1 MNIQC
6 GEAPFLSEGLE
17 VSAKFKGAFCEA
29 KIKRIVKKDVKINVL
44 LKEAPFG
51 SSVIEPECIVS
62 GSCEVNQN
70 VIIKLKDRN
79 IKAAIRQIRDFSRYW
94 VEFDDGDEKE
104 LSRNQVKLKGKKHFE
119 GEINMDEMPL
129 NNPDK
134 LKIDAKNENGEELG
148 RTKSDRAC
156 RGGSIMSSR
165 SRTPLS
171 NDNNCI
177 DSKIEKIKNGSK
189 NLATTNT
196 STRNATDNKYF
207 PFDLG
212 TIDNFTVGRVVLSL
226 GKEND
231 FSRAAPSVIVSLKA
245 YKAFST
251 NLKVPTEDNEI
262 PLISFVTSKFFIAQQ
277 DTLRPFNGKCLE
289 YLPTPSVF
297 LKSAYSKA
305 QAFLDNG
312 ELPKG
317 IEQQWVFYKE
327 KKISSSKKKEKVNLR
342 DDDKGI
348 KKNGQDKKESKGIDK
363 NMNLKLQE
371 NEKSNNVK
379 KNSTQSTISKESTAN
394 GLEVE
399 EKRDFVSF
407 VGSEK
412 TPSTASYSSSDDE
425 EEMDMK
431 EYLEKKDNF
440 TARFFSYAGNIC
452 QNFIELPIIRSDEVL
467 DIYKLTRTIVKLGGT
482 RIRTNNKW
490 PIVYKK
496 MHLDNSNLSLTEL
509 VQFYD
514 KYLHGFLKV
523 NKNLGWSAADSC
535 KDSYG
540 FTKRRTSNLIE
551 KKITSPMSPELP
563 SSTDTSSKPKKRGR
577 KPKDKTINNIA
588 PIEVSQNIIDTSSE
602 LIKDVSDLND
612 RKSPQI
618 NSTKINNENCINRP
632 LKRERTKSES
642 GGLHCDEDNMH
653 NKRKYPKR
661 KCREESELRERSDS
675 RNSHEKSIEKDK
687 TDVVGRGKSELGDN
701 YCNANIFTMFNVGQ
715 KMLGFAD
722 DSYWDLRILSFEQPE
737 KKALV
742 RRIKEICGPDMVF
755 NKLQKKLLKGVMSNM
770 SCFVHYL
777 RWNSRYDEHLGL
789 DRIYLLKS
797 DQATFE
803 SQFSESIPENLMKE
817 IVEWCNSSD
826 GIKSV
831 KYTCYESDDEDDKK
845 LDLHDKPTD
854 SSISSTTID
863 LTCKEDIN
871 DPKFL
876 DSSINNMQITNELVI
891 KKDINETVEEVASK
905 QKEVVLKD
913 FDIIKDPQIYSCG
926 YFSHIEKQSLK
937 ETVFF
942 TCNESQEIDSS
953 ETVDDLALE
962 CSELFDGS
970 PDLEDLGNDRSSLQ
984 SQLKSAIRKKAKR
997 LNQYIPS
1004 EIRKRRLQNPQFD
1017 ENEELIYECAEPCVK
1032 ALLRKYDE
1040 PVTEDYLK
1048 LVTSMSD
1055 DDEFSEIDEFLNN
1068 ESLPT
1073 TKDIEE
1079 IQFDKDIITEKLGIL
1094 RQYYTKNWLD
1104 LEEEDDRIMKY
1115 LFEKDIAAHRK
1126 RKQHGDSPSCQ
1137 AFEKIMEEE
1146 RLDKRSQENA
1156 LLFLSSS
1163 SQELEVYIC

>member
-1 MNIQC
+1 MNIQS

-104 LSRNQVKLKGKKHFE
+104 LSRNQVKLKGKRHFE

-134 LKIDAKNENGEELG
+134 LKVDAKNENGEELG
-148 RTKSDRAC
+148 RSKSDRTC
-156 RGGSIMSSR
+156 RGASIMSSR

-189 NLATTNT
+189 NLTTTNNT
-196 STRNATDNKYF
+196 SIRNTTDNKYF

-212 TIDNFTVGRVVLSL
+212 TIDNFTVGKVVLSL

-327 KKISSSKKKEKVNLR
+327 KKIPLPKKKEKINTKN
-342 DDDKGI
+342 DDKVV
-348 KKNGQDKKESKGIDK
+348 KKNGQEKKEYKSIDK
-363 NMNLKLQE
+363 SINLKNLG
-371 NEKSNNVK
+371 NEKATNSMK
-379 KNSTQSTISKESTAN
+379 KNSFQSNCTKESLEN
-394 GLEVE
+394 GLEIE
-399 EKRDFVSF
+399 DKQEFVSSG
-407 VGSEK
+407 GSEK
-412 TPSTASYSSSDDE
+412 TSSVTSYSSSDDE
-425 EEMDMK
+425 EEEDMK
-431 EYLEKKDNF
+431 EYIEKKDNF
-440 TARFFSYAGNIC
+440 TARFFSYAENIY
-452 QNFIELPIIRSDEVL
+452 QNFIQLPSINSDEVL
-467 DIYKLTRTIVKLGGT
+467 DIYKLTKIIVKLGGT

-490 PIVYKK
+490 PLVYKK
-496 MHLDNSNLSLTEL
+496 MHLNNTDLSLSKLIE
-509 VQFYD
+509 FYD

-540 FTKRRTSNLIE
+540 FTKRRTSNVVE
-551 KKITSPMSPELP
+551 KKITSPLPTELP
-563 SSTDTSSKPKKRGR
+563 PPTTDTSLKPKKRGR
-577 KPKDKTINNIA
+577 KPKEKTNNNTI
-588 PIEVSQNIIDTSSE
+588 PIVVCQDIPDICPEEKKEI
-602 LIKDVSDLND
+602 LDLND
-612 RKSPQI
+612 RKSPQM
-618 NSTKINNENCINRP
+618 NLSKINNENCINRS
-632 LKRERTKSES
+632 LKRERIKSES
-642 GGLHCDEDNMH
+642 GGLQCDEDSIP

-661 KCREESELRERSDS
+661 KCRDESEFRERSHS
-675 RNSHEKSIEKDK
+675 RNSHEKSIEKDR
-687 TDVVGRGKSELGDN
+687 TEVVGRGKSELGDN
-701 YCNANIFTMFNVGQ
+701 YCNANIFTMFNIGQ

-722 DSYWDLRILSFEQPE
+722 DSYWDLRILNYEQPE
-737 KKALV
+737 KKLLV
-742 RRIKEICGPDMVF
+742 RKIKEICGPDMVF
-755 NKLQKKLLKGVMSNM
+755 NKLQKKLLKGVMANM

-803 SQFSESIPENLMKE
+803 NQFSECIPENLMKE
-817 IVEWCNSSD
+817 IIEWCNSPD

-831 KYTCYESDDEDDKK
+831 KYTCYESNDEDDEKVFE
-845 LDLHDKPTD
+845 DKPTD
-854 SSISSTTID
+854 SFVSSTTTID
-863 LTCKEDIN
+863 LTCKEEIIDTKLDTNKLDDSIVKHKKITSDIGT
-871 DPKFL
+871 K
-876 DSSINNMQITNELVI
+876 
-891 KKDINETVEEVASK
+891 ETLKETFEEVVNK

-913 FDIIKDPQIYSCG
+913 FDIIKDPQNYSCG
-926 YFSHIEKQSLK
+926 YFSYIKKQSLK

-942 TCNESQEIDSS
+942 TCNESQEVDSS

-970 PDLEDLGNDRSSLQ
+970 PDLEDIGNDRSSLQ
-984 SQLKSAIRKKAKR
+984 LKSAVRKKAKR

-1048 LVTSMSD
+1048 LTASMSD
-1055 DDEFSEIDEFLNN
+1055 DDEFNEIDEFLNN

-1073 TKDIEE
+1073 TKEIEE

-1137 AFEKIMEEE
+1137 TFEKIMEEE
-1146 RLDKRSQENA
+1146 RLDKRSQENG
-1156 LLFLSSS
+1156 
-1163 SQELEVYIC
+1163 E